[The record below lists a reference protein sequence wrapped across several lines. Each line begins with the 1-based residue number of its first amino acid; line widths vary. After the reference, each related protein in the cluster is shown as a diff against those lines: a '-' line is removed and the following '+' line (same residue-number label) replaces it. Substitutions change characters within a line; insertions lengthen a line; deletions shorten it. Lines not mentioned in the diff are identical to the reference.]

1 MGMAAEKHRTIV
13 FAEGTVI
20 TPTRRVRGDLVV
32 ENGLIREIRRSGAT
46 SSSDEHVV
54 DCRGLYVGP
63 GLVDIHTHGGQGHD
77 FVSDDPKE
85 IIAGCEYHLS
95 VGTTAIAPSGLS
107 VPIEEMRA
115 SIEATRV
122 AASECRAHILG
133 YHVEGMYLDEEYRGG
148 HLQEYVRNP
157 DPKEYL
163 PLIEDHGDFIT
174 EWTLAPEL
182 PGSLDVIRACRRAG
196 IPTSAGH
203 SQATYEQ
210 MMAAIDA
217 GLSHATHLYCVMGTI
232 RFEALRSSPGKGYA
246 PGVVET
252 VLMHQALTTEIIC
265 DGFHVHPAL
274 IRFALM
280 CKGPNRIALISDA
293 MKGAGLPDGEYFIGG
308 QNAIVKGGIAIIKER
323 PEVIASSVTPMIG
336 MLRFIHETVGVR
348 LEDAW
353 TMGSLTPARIIGAD
367 DRFGSLDPG
376 KDADILLLDRDLE
389 VREVYAKGRRVAMHR

>member
-1 MGMAAEKHRTIV
+1 MAAEIHRTIV
-13 FAEGTVI
+13 FAEGTIV
-20 TPTRRVRGDLVV
+20 TPTRRVKGDLVV
-32 ENGLIREIRRSGAT
+32 EDGRVREIRKSGAT
-46 SSSDEHVV
+46 RGPNEHVV
-54 DCRGLYVGP
+54 DCRGLFVGP

-77 FVSDDPKE
+77 FVSDDPQE
-85 IIAGCEYHLS
+85 IIDGCQYHLS
-95 VGTTAIAPSGLS
+95 VGTPAIAPSGLS
-107 VPIEEMRA
+107 VPIEEMHS
-115 SIEATRV
+115 SIAATRE
-122 AASECRAHILG
+122 AAPDCRSDILG

-148 HLQEYVRNP
+148 HLKEYVRNP
-157 DPKEYL
+157 DPDEYL
-163 PLIEDHGDFIT
+163 PLMEEHADFIT

-182 PGSLDVIRACRRAG
+182 PGSLDVIRACREVG

-232 RFEALRSSPGKGYA
+232 RFEALRDSPGKGYA

-252 VLMHQALTTEIIC
+252 VLMHQAVTTEVIC

-274 IRFALM
+274 IRFALQ
-280 CKGPNRIALISDA
+280 CKGPHRLALISDS

-308 QNAIVKGGIAIIKER
+308 QDAIVKGGIAIIKER

-336 MLRFIHETVGVR
+336 MLQFVHETVGVR

-353 TMGSLTPARIIGAD
+353 TMGSLTPARILGVDSRI
-367 DRFGSLDPG
+367 GSLDEG
-376 KDADILLLDRDLE
+376 KDADIILLDRDLE
-389 VREVYAKGRRVAMHR
+389 LKEVYAKGRRVAMHR

>member
-1 MGMAAEKHRTIV
+1 MAAGKHRTIV

-32 ENGLIREIRRSGAT
+32 EDGIVREIRRSGAT
-46 SSSDEHVV
+46 CSSDEHVV

-77 FVSDDPKE
+77 FVTDDPQE
-85 IIAGCEYHLS
+85 IIDGCDYHLS
-95 VGTTAIAPSGLS
+95 VGTTSIAPSGLS
-107 VPIEEMRA
+107 VPIEQMRA
-115 SIEATRV
+115 SIEATR
-122 AASECRAHILG
+122 AAATECKSRILG

-157 DPKEYL
+157 DPDEYL
-163 PLIEDHGDFIT
+163 PLLRDHADFIT

-182 PGSLDVIRACRRAG
+182 PGSLEVIRACREAG

-217 GLSHATHLYCVMGTI
+217 GLRHATHLYCVMGTI
-232 RFEALRSSPGKGYA
+232 SFEALRDSPGKGYA

-280 CKGPNRIALISDA
+280 CKGPHRLALVSDA

-308 QNAIVKGGIAIIKER
+308 QDAIVKGGIAIIKER

-336 MLRFIHETVGVR
+336 MLQFIHGTVGVR

-353 TMGSLTPARIIGAD
+353 TMGSLTPARILGAD
-367 DRFGSLDPG
+367 DRIGSLAPG
-376 KDADILLLDRDLE
+376 KDADIILLDHDLKLQ
-389 VREVYAKGRRVAMHR
+389 EVYARGRRVAMHR